1 VAART
6 RLTAFRVPTVASA
19 LWFGPPRDIK
29 RRLRY
34 YDLLKVV
41 MDKKGVAY
49 QCQGHRSLKGFKNLS
64 WLKSSQLSKLANA
77 MSVSRIERREIIFD
91 EGSAT
96 DTAYIL
102 LSGVARITCR
112 NRKDRRVQVVVAPP
126 GMIPAFPLPMPG
138 IRCDFAVR
146 QPQPVRSEQSIW
158 KGYLKFRWGRSH
170 RHTLS
175 GWPPTIWGGGT

>member
-1 VAART
+1 VR
-6 RLTAFRVPTVASA
+6 RVSVS
-19 LWFGPPRDIK
+19 
-29 RRLRY
+29 
-34 YDLLKVV
+34 
-41 MDKKGVAY
+41 
-49 QCQGHRSLKGFKNLS
+49 GHRSLKGLKNLS
-64 WLKSSQLSKLANA
+64 WLKASQLSELANA

-138 IRCDFAVR
+138 IRCDFRCEAATACQIGTVDLER
-146 QPQPVRSEQSIW
+146 LLE
-158 KGYLKFRWGRSH
+158 FRWGRSH